1 MKYSLQQIN
10 QHISETIIVL
20 INYNKYDDTLHC
32 LKSLAKQTTTNYK
45 IVLVDNASQNNSC
58 EKILDY
64 LNKEG
69 IDYIDTKYDF
79 TEKSYQGIP
88 TRISQVSFIRSNHNG
103 GFAYANN
110 VAIRY
115 VHEIMQSK
123 GHDYWLLNTDV
134 DCDER
139 ALESLVMAR
148 NNKANSSIGIFGSL
162 IYDFENRT
170 QIQAIGGSI
179 NRFFATSSNL
189 TNLTDKA
196 KIDYIIGASFYITHE
211 CFEKTGYVF
220 EDYFLYFEE
229 TDYCFMAARKG
240 FGIQLVEDSIIY
252 HKQSGS
258 SASKQIDIL
267 QLRNRLLFAQ
277 RNGLSTFG
285 VRLGLI
291 VSVVNRL
298 LRGQFD
304 RILPILKL
312 IFTQSI
318 S

>member
-1 MKYSLQQIN
+1 MNDSLQQTS

-20 INYNKYDDTLHC
+20 INYNKYEDTLHC
-32 LKSLAKQTTTNYK
+32 LKSISAFKENSYK
-45 IVLVDNASQNNSC
+45 IVLLDNASQNNSC
-58 EKILDY
+58 ENILDY
-64 LNKEG
+64 LKKDN
-69 IDYIDTKYDF
+69 IDFSDTEYDF
-79 TEKSYQGIP
+79 QKKSYQGIP
-88 TRISQVSFIRSNHNG
+88 PKISQLSFIRSNYNG

-110 VAIRY
+110 VAIRF

-134 DCDER
+134 DCDEK
-139 ALESLVMAR
+139 ALESLIKAR
-148 NNKANSSIGIFGSL
+148 NNKSNSSIGIFGSL
-162 IYDFENRT
+162 IYDFDIRQ

-179 NRFFATSSNL
+179 NSFFATSSNL
-189 TNLTDKA
+189 TNLKDKD

-211 CFEKTGYVF
+211 CFEKTGYMF

-258 SASKQIDIL
+258 SASVQIDIL

-291 VSVVNRL
+291 VSVINRL
-298 LRGQFD
+298 LRRQFD

-312 IFTQSI
+312 IITQSI

>member
-1 MKYSLQQIN
+1 M
-10 QHISETIIVL
+10 
-20 INYNKYDDTLHC
+20 
-32 LKSLAKQTTTNYK
+32 
-45 IVLVDNASQNNSC
+45 
-58 EKILDY
+58 
-64 LNKEG
+64 
-69 IDYIDTKYDF
+69 
-79 TEKSYQGIP
+79 
-88 TRISQVSFIRSNHNG
+88 
-103 GFAYANN
+103 
-110 VAIRY
+110 
-115 VHEIMQSK
+115 
-123 GHDYWLLNTDV
+123 
-134 DCDER
+134 
-139 ALESLVMAR
+139 
-148 NNKANSSIGIFGSL
+148 
-162 IYDFENRT
+162 
-170 QIQAIGGSI
+170 
-179 NRFFATSSNL
+179 
-189 TNLTDKA
+189 
-196 KIDYIIGASFYITHE
+196 
-211 CFEKTGYVF
+211 F

-258 SASKQIDIL
+258 SASKRIDIL

-318 S
+318 L